1 MKTMK
6 KAGICT
12 AVIAGAAGIAGIT
25 AIAADKV
32 KKNAFDRGF
41 ETGHFLGFMDAAQG
55 FAKKHSTLLEN
66 DYEELED
73 EYSELCEASDNKD

>member
-1 MKTMK
+1 M
-6 KAGICT
+6 
-12 AVIAGAAGIAGIT
+12 IAGTAGIAGIT

-55 FAKKHSTLLEN
+55 FAKSTVRFLRSTMLL
-66 DYEELED
+66 
-73 EYSELCEASDNKD
+73 